1 MGILKTYRVVRANA
15 TPTHIRREVIKVGL
29 DCFAAEELANEK
41 RQEQGQPWAAY
52 LVEEESEHD
61 VLERNYAKLHTALS
75 RILAKASVA
84 KEAAEAGNDGV
95 MSSIYNIANNA
106 LEDIK

>member
-1 MGILKTYRVVRANA
+1 MRTRRGGERARCASNA
-15 TPTHIRREVIKVGL
+15 T
-29 DCFAAEELANEK
+29 
-41 RQEQGQPWAAY
+41 RQ
-52 LVEEESEHD
+52 
-61 VLERNYAKLHTALS
+61 LHTALFTHS
-75 RILAKASVA
+75 RHKRKVA